1 MEDANDNTFNSHQET
16 VRSSRVIRGKVNDIV
31 QTLPITDLSNFA
43 DGLIKFELVVTD
55 SALNVGSEIFKDS
68 IYKETISL
76 TDTDGD
82 GVTDDIDQCSDTPGG
97 ATVDANGCADSQK
110 DTDGDG
116 VTDDIDQCPDTPGGA
131 TVDANGCA
139 DSQKDTDGDG
149 VTDDID
155 QCPDTPGGAT
165 VDANGCADS
174 QKDTDGDGVTDDI
187 DQCPNT
193 TGGADVDEK
202 GCELPLSIEKIPFIN
217 RVYPNPTNNYFVIE
231 FNDANKINEINMVD
245 PLGRVYAPNIREIN
259 KKQIIINSSDLTSGT
274 HLLRLKTDKGS
285 ASFRII
291 VE

>member
-1 MEDANDNTFNSHQET
+1 MT
-16 VRSSRVIRGKVNDIV
+16 
-31 QTLPITDLSNFA
+31 
-43 DGLIKFELVVTD
+43 
-55 SALNVGSEIFKDS
+55 
-68 IYKETISL
+68 
-76 TDTDGD
+76 
-82 GVTDDIDQCSDTPGG
+82 
-97 ATVDANGCADSQK
+97 

-116 VTDDIDQCPDTPGGA
+116 VTDDIDQCPD
-131 TVDANGCA
+131 
-139 DSQKDTDGDG
+139 S
-149 VTDDID
+149 
-155 QCPDTPGGAT
+155 PGGAT